1 MELETCYKKLGYRTS
16 NVLTALDETIEALI
30 KTGVIKPN
38 CLICNDTGWYKKGKE
53 QFIFDKCDCSGRYKH
68 GIAIGQQKLEIW
80 LNKRIEKAKE
90 EGKEFFLGVPDEWYE
105 NPLYCCNNGHISG
118 MYLKSSEMGAVCLS
132 CHEPSHIF
140 PSDATQDELNVAL
153 S

>member
-1 MELETCYKKLGYRTS
+1 M
-16 NVLTALDETIEALI
+16 N
-30 KTGVIKPN
+30 
-38 CLICNDTGWYKKGKE
+38 KE
-53 QFIFDKCDCSGRYKH
+53 QNSQNSTEDRNDGNTVLPAVFSR
-68 GIAIGQQKLEIW
+68 QQKLETW

-105 NPLYCCNNGHISG
+105 NPLHCCNNGHING
-118 MYLKSSEMGAVCLS
+118 MYLKSSERGAVCLS

-140 PSDATQDELNVAL
+140 PSDATQEELNIAL